1 MKKKSVAILGST
13 GSIGT
18 QALSIMSE
26 FSEEFDVKLIS
37 ANSNDKL
44 LLEQAF
50 SFKPNH
56 VVINTELGYGFLK
69 KNLSIPGTKIH
80 FGNTVLSELVQS
92 EDFDVVL
99 VAIVGFAA
107 LLPTISAIKSG
118 KKIALANK
126 ETLVVAG
133 QIITS

>member
-26 FSEEFDVKLIS
+26 FSAEFDVKLIS

-44 LLEQAF
+44 LLEQSL

-56 VVINTELGYGFLK
+56 VVINTEPGYSFLK
-69 KNLSIPGTKIH
+69 KKLSIPGTKIH
-80 FGNTVLSELVQS
+80 FGNNILSELVES

-99 VAIVGFAA
+99 VAIVTVIVRIRAMLMA
-107 LLPTISAIKSG
+107 LVIVIAVAVVIVAIVD
-118 KKIALANK
+118 IL
-126 ETLVVAG
+126 TR
-133 QIITS
+133 